1 MFILK
6 LFHLLV
12 LCNINSIRTKEP
24 EITLSV
30 LLTKG
35 TRSPWGLV
43 KTEKAIEIGNRK
55 LRELLAGLATIKSHT
70 VTSQYIGC
78 SKTDIGALGAELYHV
93 GNTSVFIGPGK
104 SSYKEF
110 CCSWPKDHIVG
121 NITVS
126 LAYANR
132 LT

>member
-6 LFHLLV
+6 LFPLLV
-12 LCNINSIRTKEP
+12 LCNINSIRAKEL

-30 LLTKG
+30 LLPKD

-43 KTEKAIEIGNRK
+43 KTEKAIEMGNRK

-70 VTSQYIGC
+70 VTSQHIGC

-93 GNTSVFIGPGK
+93 RNTSVFIGPGK
-104 SSYKEF
+104 SS
-110 CCSWPKDHIVG
+110 
-121 NITVS
+121 N
-126 LAYANR
+126 
-132 LT
+132 